1 MTTMDTD
8 GKPPHTIEITAPR
21 PGIAVPA
28 CRCGTVLSLTDLHTL
43 RYFTSPKI
51 TPIVCRH
58 CAEQA
63 GTRS

>member
-8 GKPPHTIEITAPR
+8 GTPPRTVEITAPG
-21 PGIAVPA
+21 PGVAVLA

-43 RYFTSPKI
+43 RFFAGPKI
-51 TPIVCRH
+51 APIVCRD

-63 GTRS
+63 GACS